1 MIEKAQFLLSWS
13 PGLHAYLTVSAA
25 LFLLGII
32 AVMSRKNAI
41 GILLGIELVLNAA
54 AINFVAFSKFRT
66 AAVDGQIVT
75 LFIILIAAAEAA
87 VALAIILRFYRLKQT
102 IDSDEANLLRN

>member
-1 MIEKAQFLLSWS
+1 MTKLMPYVENAISLQGYLIVGALL
-13 PGLHAYLTVSAA
+13 LA
-25 LFLLGII
+25 LGII
-32 AVMSRKNAI
+32 GILSRKNAI

-54 AINFVAFSKFRT
+54 GLNFVAFSKYR
-66 AAVDGQIVT
+66 AAAIDGQVAA

>member
-1 MIEKAQFLLSWS
+1 MTHCLDSAV
-13 PGLHAYLTVSAA
+13 GLHGFLTVGAA
-25 LFLLGII
+25 LFALGIVGI
-32 AVMSRKNAI
+32 LSRKNTI
-41 GILLGIELVLNAA
+41 GILLGIELILNAA
-54 AINFVAFSKFRT
+54 GINFVAFSKYRT
-66 AAVDGQIVT
+66 AAIDGQMAT